1 MGRGCTRE
9 REIFRPGFT
18 LIRGEQPRCPSL
30 GISGWTGVVV
40 KRCQTNGGECE
51 AGGVVGLVRVPMK
64 G

>member
-1 MGRGCTRE
+1 MGRGFTRE
-9 REIFRPGFT
+9 LEIFRAGSA
-18 LIRGEQPRCPSL
+18 LVRGDRPRCASV

-40 KRCQTNGGECE
+40 KGCQYNSEGCE